1 MTKILDP
8 QTDHHLISKAKQGG
22 ERAFTQLVK
31 RYEQTVWGF
40 AFKLCRDKEK
50 AEESFQDTFINV
62 YRKLDQ
68 FDSRSKFS
76 TWLYTIVANNC
87 LMNRRKRKLDGLLE
101 SLDDAPDVND
111 EAVQKQLQSWDDS
124 PIETLMNKE
133 LRKIMDDAIQELPE
147 EYKVVFVLRDLE
159 NRTAEETAK
168 ILTLSVPAV
177 KSRLRRSR
185 MFLRHK
191 LHGVMKHH

>member
-8 QTDHHLISKAKQGG
+8 QTDHHLISKAKQGD

-76 TWLYTIVANNC
+76 TWLYTIAFRLATDFNRKENADKTKESQMGLAFIPSDQLVLSTWEATKRIASDFKQRSAHANH
-87 LMNRRKRKLDGLLE
+87 KLALVSQNELK
-101 SLDDAPDVND
+101 
-111 EAVQKQLQSWDDS
+111 KQLREVSNEGLRFVAQKLPQATVRMLGMQVNS
-124 PIETLMNKE
+124 NKG
-133 LRKIMDDAIQELPE
+133 
-147 EYKVVFVLRDLE
+147 F
-159 NRTAEETAK
+159 
-168 ILTLSVPAV
+168 
-177 KSRLRRSR
+177 
-185 MFLRHK
+185 
-191 LHGVMKHH
+191 